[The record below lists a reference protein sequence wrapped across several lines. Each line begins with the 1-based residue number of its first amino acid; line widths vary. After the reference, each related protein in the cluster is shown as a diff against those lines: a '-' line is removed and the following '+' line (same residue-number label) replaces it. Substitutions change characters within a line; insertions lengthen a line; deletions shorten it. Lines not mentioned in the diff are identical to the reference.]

1 MEKRG
6 EFTQRIA
13 DYKNINSKDL
23 NKLSKEGKILAL
35 LPNMKDSKN
44 PVLKG
49 ITKDFQD
56 MIINSTLM
64 VNETKDKSLYDTLEN
79 QREEIN
85 EMNAQ
90 IGASPTQK
98 MSAYDRYKK
107 EKFAAVKKANS
118 DFLIKKH

>member
-1 MEKRG
+1 MVKRG

-79 QREEIN
+79 
-85 EMNAQ
+85 
-90 IGASPTQK
+90 
-98 MSAYDRYKK
+98 
-107 EKFAAVKKANS
+107 
-118 DFLIKKH
+118 